1 MKRVVL
7 VICISLFFANF
18 GLPEIK
24 TFSQTV
30 KLVMGERDS
39 REQLRAQATLEAKRL
54 ALEEAGAYIQSVANV
69 KQIFQ
74 ETNTAYSE
82 DYFKQ
87 VDLLALTAGVA
98 SVVVK
103 NEEWKVEGPALVLYL
118 TCEVTV
124 DTKDIQNQIKSLL
137 NDRQKYDSQKELQEE
152 NQRLRQDLEDL
163 KRRLE
168 KVEAAKVPELNQEK
182 EKLTKQFTAQEWF
195 NKGYAASN
203 PEDKINFYT
212 EAIHLDPDWSWPYN
226 NRGIAYANKGDYD
239 QAISDYN
246 QALKLDPNYAQAYV
260 NRGCAYADKGDYDQ
274 AISDYNQAL
283 KLDPNCAQAYGN
295 RGNVYADKEDYDKAI
310 SDYNQ
315 ALKLDPN
322 DAQTYNNRGCA
333 YALKGDYHRARE
345 DFLKAKALGDSNAQ
359 KALDLLEK

>member
-1 MKRVVL
+1 
-7 VICISLFFANF
+7 
-18 GLPEIK
+18 
-24 TFSQTV
+24 
-30 KLVMGERDS
+30 MGERDS

-124 DTKDIQNQIKSLL
+124 DTKDIQNQIKNLL
-137 NDRQKYDSQKELQEE
+137 SDKQKYDSQKELQEE
-152 NQRLRQDLEDL
+152 NKRLRQDLEDL

-168 KVEAAKVPELNQEK
+168 KVEADKVPELNQEK
-182 EKLTKQFTAQEWF
+182 DRLTKQFTAQEWF
-195 NKGYAASN
+195 QKGYDATN

-226 NRGIAYANKGDYD
+226 NRGN
-239 QAISDYN
+239 
-246 QALKLDPNYAQAYV
+246 
-260 NRGCAYADKGDYDQ
+260 AYADKGDYDQ